1 MNRQVAVPQRA
12 GEAEPHLRIIV
23 VEDDALIGML
33 LAEMLVEMGHDVCAI
48 EATEE
53 GAVASAA
60 LCHPDVMIVDAWLGD
75 GSGISAIDKILAIGA
90 MPHVFVSGDLA
101 RVRKLRPDS
110 VMVQK
115 PYREAELAN
124 AIHQAVAKH

>member
-124 AIHQAVAKH
+124 AIHQAIAKH